1 MGRYR
6 NVSILAAAIF
16 FQVVGL
22 AVQIK
27 RRTEDDSSRL
37 IRVWTVS
44 AIAPFE
50 KAIVRLQSSSS
61 GIWHNY
67 FYLRGVRQQNRDLQQ
82 QIQQMQLEQ
91 VRLRQDAEQAR
102 RLQTLLGFKEQ
113 FINKTVAAQV
123 IGSSGSEQSR
133 LVYIDKG
140 SDDGIRTG
148 LAVMTASGVVGK
160 VSNVINSSTSQVLL
174 INDQN
179 SGVGTIM
186 EQSRLQGVLKGKA
199 SGELMIDKIMAEEEV
214 KLGDH
219 VLTSGGDLI
228 FPKGLPVG
236 TVDKVNRGKEF
247 VQAIVKPAAA
257 LNHLE
262 EVLVITQKLEREPA
276 VANGASVR
284 AADILA
290 QRLPSVPDTPPS
302 AQKVANEGDGMS
314 AAKPVVKPQSAVAKN
329 PEVITPSNATTA
341 DHKPQSSQPAPL
353 QNAAVPDAPKLSQP
367 AIQQNS
373 AATAAPKPKAFTVQ
387 PAAQTGPGSNPPAQ
401 GATHLVPMS
410 VGIKPAVSGEPSS
423 TGQQKAVP
431 GTAPATVPKSTSG
444 VVPKPAPTS
453 TNAPGTAGGPA
464 KAAPTKPATAPAGL
478 SHTSQQKP
486 AVQGVV
492 PKPAPTLPVNT
503 TAAPNTAGSAAK
515 AAPVKP
521 ATALTSKPAATQPS
535 KPATNT
541 APAQPN
547 PNGEPTR

>member
-1 MGRYR
+1 MDTFMGRYR

-16 FQVVGL
+16 LQVVGL

-44 AIAPFE
+44 MIAPFE
-50 KAIVRLQSSSS
+50 KAIVRMQSSSS

-113 FINKTVAAQV
+113 FINKTIAAQV

-140 SDDGIRTG
+140 SDDGIKTDM
-148 LAVMTASGVVGK
+148 AVMTASGVVGK
-160 VSNVINSSTSQVLL
+160 VSNVINGSTSQVLL

-179 SGVGTIM
+179 SGVGTIL

-199 SGELMIDKIMAEEEV
+199 SGELALDKIMAEEEV

-236 TVDKVNRGKEF
+236 TVDKINRGKEF
-247 VQAIVKPAAA
+247 VQVIVKPAAA

-276 VANGASVR
+276 VASGTSVR

-290 QRLPSVPDTPPS
+290 ERLPSVPDTPPNPH
-302 AQKVANEGDGMS
+302 KVASESDGAV
-314 AAKPVVKPQSAVAKN
+314 AAKPAVKPQSEAAAS
-329 PEVITPSNATTA
+329 PSAASQNTVSI
-341 DHKPQSSQPAPL
+341 DHKPQASQTAPQQNATVTSAPKPSQPVIQQNASAENAAKPKPSTAPSAL
-353 QNAAVPDAPKLSQP
+353 QNAPL
-367 AIQQNS
+367 
-373 AATAAPKPKAFTVQ
+373 
-387 PAAQTGPGSNPPAQ
+387 NPPAQ
-401 GATHLVPMS
+401 AATHLVPTS
-410 VGIKPAVSGEPSS
+410 VGIKPPASGAISKP
-423 TGQQKAVP
+423 AAP
-431 GTAPATVPKSTSG
+431 GTAAATVPKSATGTVSN
-444 VVPKPAPTS
+444 PA
-453 TNAPGTAGGPA
+453 
-464 KAAPTKPATAPAGL
+464 
-478 SHTSQQKP
+478 
-486 AVQGVV
+486 
-492 PKPAPTLPVNT
+492 T
-503 TAAPNTAGSAAK
+503 TAAPGTTAASGKSTTSSAPKTIAPPNGVALG
-515 AAPVKP
+515 AAGVPKVAP
-521 ATALTSKPAATQPS
+521 SKPAAGAPS
-535 KPATNT
+535 KPAGTT
-541 APAQPN
+541 TSAQPN
-547 PNGEPTR
+547 AAGDATR